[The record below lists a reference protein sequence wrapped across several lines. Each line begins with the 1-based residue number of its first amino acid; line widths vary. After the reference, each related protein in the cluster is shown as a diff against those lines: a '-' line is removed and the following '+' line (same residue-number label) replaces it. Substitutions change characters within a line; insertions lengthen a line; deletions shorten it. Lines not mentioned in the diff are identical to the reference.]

1 MVVHNVQLRQTE
13 VSFVMCVSVW
23 CVWIVTW
30 GWEVEGERVGGWVGG
45 GIGVVWKR
53 KEKQSCPGNQEL
65 IGSCMCVFV

>member
-23 CVWIVTW
+23 CVDRDLGV
-30 GWEVEGERVGGWVGG
+30 GGGGGEGGWVGG